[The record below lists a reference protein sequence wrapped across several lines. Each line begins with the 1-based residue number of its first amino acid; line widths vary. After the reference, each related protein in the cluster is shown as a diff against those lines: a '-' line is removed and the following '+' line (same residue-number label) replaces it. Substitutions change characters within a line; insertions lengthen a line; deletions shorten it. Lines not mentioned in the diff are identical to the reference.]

1 MSNIQN
7 EILFK
12 IFIIYILIFL
22 KLFLS
27 LIKYINYIFMTSI
40 QSENY
45 ESVNF
50 FFNDRS
56 NF

>member
-40 QSENY
+40 RSENY

-50 FFNDRS
+50 FFKPI
-56 NF
+56 

>member
-27 LIKYINYIFMTSI
+27 LIKYINYIFITSI